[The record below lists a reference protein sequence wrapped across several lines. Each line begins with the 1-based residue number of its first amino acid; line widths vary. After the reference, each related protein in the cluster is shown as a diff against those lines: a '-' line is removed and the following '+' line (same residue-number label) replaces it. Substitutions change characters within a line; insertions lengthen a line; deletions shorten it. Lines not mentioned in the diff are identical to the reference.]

1 MRAARAA
8 KGLTSAASALIA
20 EIPLRR
26 LADIEEGDRSPY
38 GDDLRRFAEA
48 HGIDSYSTFLWAA
61 SDLADRLMNRGSEPP
76 NYAQDDDLYELW
88 DQMVAHLAERGRL

>member
-20 EIPLRR
+20 QIPLRR
-26 LADIEEGDRSPY
+26 LADIEEGDRIPY

-48 HGIDSYSTFLWAA
+48 HGIDSYSIFLWAV
-61 SDLADRLMNRGSEPP
+61 SDLAERLMNQGSSPP
-76 NYAQDDDLYELW
+76 NYAQDHDVYELW
-88 DQMVAHLAERGRL
+88 DQMVTFLAERERI